1 MTIFE
6 TLGRF
11 FRTTAP
17 VGAGD
22 RLLVAFS
29 GGPDSTALLWGAAQF
44 GLDRGIELHA
54 LHLDHGLDPASG
66 RRAEAAQQ
74 LSEQIGVPFAATRL
88 EVPAQRASG
97 ESLEEAGRRLRY
109 AELEAERRKLGARY
123 ILTGHHAD
131 DQIETVLLRLL
142 HGSGIEGLS
151 GISPLLG
158 QVARP
163 LLDLTRV
170 ELRREVAAAGL
181 VPLDDPSNTDLV
193 LPRNRVRHLL
203 LPELLTRDPMTGAR
217 LLRLAEAARRG
228 RRAIEAQLAKQLRPR
243 VGAGSVEVRRRDL
256 ETLPESL
263 RAHALSMLHRRAGSG
278 YPPSGA
284 ARRDLY
290 RQCRDSTR
298 VGCDCGDGWRWE
310 SEGELLRLCRPAPP
324 TPAFAYTFEVPGEHG
339 IPELALKVRLR
350 RGEVADWMYRNA
362 PRRAG
367 LALPLRSG
375 EKVMVRNRRPGDRIQ
390 PLGFPCSRRLKGL
403 LMDRRVPR
411 NLRDRLP
418 LLVVGE
424 RLAWIPG
431 IAIDNAFQVSPGD
444 RAWIAEI
451 EPQ

>member
-1 MTIFE
+1 VTIFE
-6 TLGRF
+6 TLGHF

-17 VGAGD
+17 VSAGD

-29 GGPDSTALLWGAAQF
+29 GGPDSTALLWGAAHF
-44 GLDRGIELHA
+44 GQDFGVDVQA
-54 LHLDHGLDPASG
+54 LHLDHGLDPSSN
-66 RRAEAAQQ
+66 RRAAAARR
-74 LSEQIGVPFAATRL
+74 LSRQVGVPFASTKL
-88 EVPAQRASG
+88 NVPERRAAG

-109 AELEAERRKLGARY
+109 RCLEAERRQLGARY

-142 HGSGIEGLS
+142 FGSGIEGLS
-151 GISPLLG
+151 GISPRLG
-158 QVARP
+158 HVARP
-163 LLDLTRV
+163 LLDLTRA
-170 ELRREVAAAGL
+170 ELRLAVEAAGL
-181 VPLDDPSNTDLV
+181 QPLDDPTNADLAI
-193 LPRNRVRHLL
+193 PRNRIRHRL
-203 LPELLTRDPMTGAR
+203 LPALLDRDPSVRER
-217 LLRLAEAARRG
+217 LLRLAAAARRG
-228 RRAIEAQLAKQLRPR
+228 RRAIEVQMAEQLGPQERT
-243 VGAGSVEVRRRDL
+243 GGIEVRRRDL
-256 ETLPESL
+256 EMLPESL
-263 RAHALSMLHRRAGSG
+263 WAYALSMLHRRAGTAH
-278 YPPSGA
+278 PPTGS

-290 RQCRDSTR
+290 RQCRESTR

-310 SEGELLRLCRPAPP
+310 SEGEFLRLGRPAPP
-324 TPAFAYTFEVPGEHG
+324 TPAFAYTFEVPGEHS

-350 RGEVADWMYRNA
+350 QGEVADWMFQNA

-403 LMDRRVPR
+403 LMDRGVPR
-411 NLRDRLP
+411 QLRDRLP
-418 LLVVGE
+418 LLLVGD

-431 IAIDNAFQVSPGD
+431 ITIDNAFQVSPGD